1 MNHHLLDRLG
11 EWNPQFVR
19 EIKGRLTGR
28 NVTFAVGLS
37 VLTQLVIF
45 LTFISQIPR
54 LDKEF
59 YSGHYFG
66 SYCLSKKGNYCLAV
80 DWIEWWKDLN
90 HLFYW
95 IFPLALLSGGV
106 YLLIADLAR
115 EERRGTLSFIRVSPQ
130 TSQSILIGKLLGVPV
145 LIYLAVAIALPM
157 YAISA
162 TLAQIPLLEVF
173 SFYLL
178 LAALCSLF
186 YSAAVLF
193 ALMGGQQAFVG
204 AGITLGMVWLVM
216 NLKLN
221 DYDWGPLQ
229 WFDFTFNRD
238 NLLNLQLFAVGNCV
252 IWTYWIWQGLH
263 RRFRNPTATIISKKQ
278 SYALVFCWNFLLLG
292 FVTPSADSGVSTYL
306 WFNNLYLIA
315 TLNLFLFLGLIAALS
330 PPRQPLLDWAR
341 YAHQANRQ
349 SVLQDLIWGE
359 KSPAPVAIAICAII
373 TALIFLPWVLLWPL
387 EMISKLQAIS
397 AIGIYVILTAI
408 YAVLAQI
415 MLLLKSKKGALWA
428 TSVVAAAIGVPLLI
442 LALVG
447 GQPET
452 IPELFLLS
460 IFSLSGLE
468 YATTTPIFMAFLAHF
483 AILAGLSLKLRQQ
496 LNLTGES
503 ATKALLM
510 GRKVS

>member
-1 MNHHLLDRLG
+1 MTHHLLDRLG

-19 EIKGRLTGR
+19 ELKGRLTGR

-45 LTFISQIPR
+45 LIFISQIPS
-54 LDKEF
+54 LDNKY
-59 YSGHYFG
+59 YSGHY
-66 SYCLSKKGNYCLAV
+66 CLVEQDYYCLAV

-115 EERRGTLSFIRVSPQ
+115 EERRGTLSFLRVSPQ

-145 LIYLAVAIALPM
+145 LIYLAVAVALPM

-162 TLAQIPLLEVF
+162 TFAQIPLLEVF

-178 LAALCSLF
+178 LASLCGLF

-204 AGITLGMVWLVM
+204 AGITLGMVWWAM
-216 NLKLN
+216 NLELN
-221 DYDWGPLQ
+221 HYDWEPLQ

-238 NLLNLQLFAVGNCV
+238 NLWNLQLFAVGNCA

-278 SYALVFCWNFLLLG
+278 SYVLVFCWNFLLLG
-292 FVTPSADSGVSTYL
+292 FVTPPVDTGVSVYL
-306 WFNNLYLIA
+306 WFNSLGWIA

-330 PPRQPLLDWAR
+330 PPRQTLLDWAR

-359 KSPAPVAIAICAII
+359 KSPAPVAIAIGAII
-373 TALIFLPWVLLWPL
+373 TALVFIPWVLLWPL
-387 EMISKLQAIS
+387 EMVDKLQAIS

-415 MLLLKSKKGALWA
+415 MLLLKSKKGTLWA

-452 IPELFLLS
+452 IPELYLLS
-460 IFSLSGLE
+460 ILSLAGLE
-468 YATTTPIFMAFLAHF
+468 YATTTPIFMAFLGHL

-496 LNLTGES
+496 LNRAGES